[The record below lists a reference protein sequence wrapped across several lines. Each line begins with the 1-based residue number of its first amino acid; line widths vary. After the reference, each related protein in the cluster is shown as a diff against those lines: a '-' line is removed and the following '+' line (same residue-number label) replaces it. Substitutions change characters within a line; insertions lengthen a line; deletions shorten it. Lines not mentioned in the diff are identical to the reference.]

1 MIPAAAPNPTGKLT
15 ATAVLA
21 IALLA
26 SAIFAAPA
34 AARMF
39 GIVGYSGQAG
49 GLFCG
54 NAGFGCHAN
63 GPGTT
68 PPTVRFE
75 GPLQVDPGA
84 EVTYRFVLKSLAP
97 ADQFQAGFNVAASA
111 GDLLVVSGQQEK
123 LQTPLGDQFPEL
135 THTGPKDI
143 DSNDEA
149 AWQFTWRAPTIPGEY
164 VLFGAGNSVDGST
177 TVDGDAAALTSII
190 VAVGDVPATPTPTAT
205 PLTSACAGDCNG
217 NGSVSINELVSS
229 VNISLGLAAVA
240 DCPACDTNHDGM
252 VSVAELISAVNK
264 ALKGC

>member
-1 MIPAAAPNPTGKLT
+1 MMTAAALRPTRKST
-15 ATAVLA
+15 ATAVLGTTLFVLA
-21 IALLA
+21 I
-26 SAIFAAPA
+26 SVAPA
-34 AARMF
+34 TARMF
-39 GIVGYSGQAG
+39 GIVGYSGQSG

-54 NAGFGCHAN
+54 NAGFGCHTM
-63 GPGTT
+63 GTGT
-68 PPTVRFE
+68 VAPTVRFE

-84 EVTYRFVLKSLAP
+84 EVTYRFVLKSQAP
-97 ADQFQAGFNVAASA
+97 QNQFQAGFNVAASA

-123 LQTPLGDQFPEL
+123 LLTPLGDQLPEL

-149 AWQFTWRAPTIPGEY
+149 AWQFTWRAPTTPGSY

-177 TVDGDAAALTSII
+177 TVDGDAAALTMIM

-205 PLTSACAGDCNG
+205 PPSNACAGDCNG
-217 NGSVSINELVSS
+217 NGTVSINELVSS
-229 VNISLGLAAVA
+229 VNISLGLTAVA

-252 VSVAELISAVNK
+252 VSVSELITAVNN

>member
-1 MIPAAAPNPTGKLT
+1 MMTCVALRPAGKPI
-15 ATAVLA
+15 ATA
-21 IALLA
+21 ALGMTFLL
-26 SAIFAAPA
+26 SAFSVAPA
-34 AARMF
+34 AARMT

-123 LQTPLGDQFPEL
+123 LLTPIGGQRQEL

-149 AWQFTWRAPTIPGEY
+149 AWEFTWRAPATPGEY

-177 TVDGDAAALTSII
+177 TVDGDAAALTMIM
-190 VAVGDVPATPTPTAT
+190 VAVGDVAPTPTPT
-205 PLTSACAGDCNG
+205 PSACAGDCNG
-217 NGSVSINELVSS
+217 NGSVAINELVSS
-229 VNISLGLAAVA
+229 VNISLGLAPVA

-252 VSVAELISAVNK
+252 VSVAELITAVNR
-264 ALKGC
+264 ALRGC